1 MKLSA
6 RSYPHPVLG
15 NRDDVPNAAFQASLD
30 MTTDREQVYIAAE
43 IKCSSQTIN
52 SLITTGDAEFVIHV
66 ECSNTMFRRAYPFS
80 NPSHRISI
88 PIDNLNDAVEV
99 NVFVRAA
106 RALSTYRIPDAHP
119 DYGTAT
125 FEVGKGDVLAVAEG
139 QVFHIESSFDSLSR
153 IGSIMQ
159 ITESESDDAPM
170 NANFETDKIVIYLSK
185 KDFADY
191 KLLKSSDGITGP
203 LTTAIVLPVLVEG
216 LHIWREIQTEGS
228 DDSQRWVKALTRKI
242 AALGLE
248 NESNSLILA
257 QKILELPVKRA
268 LTSAKTF
275 IEGGA

>member
-52 SLITTGDAEFVIHV
+52 SLIKNADAEFVIHV

-106 RALSTYRIPDAHP
+106 KVLSAYRIPDAHP
-119 DYGTAT
+119 DYGSAT
-125 FEVGKGDVLAVAEG
+125 FEVEKGDVLAVAEG

-159 ITESESDDAPM
+159 ITVSEIDDAPM
-170 NANFETDKIVIYLSK
+170 SANFETDKIVIYLSK
-185 KDFADY
+185 KDFEDY
-191 KLLKSSDGITGP
+191 KLLKSTDGLTGP
-203 LTTAIVLPVLVEG
+203 LTTAIVLPVLVEA
-216 LHIWREIQTEGS
+216 LHILRDVQRDET
-228 DDSQRWVKALTRKI
+228 DDGRRWVKALTRKI
-242 AALGLE
+242 DVLGLAK
-248 NESNSLILA
+248 ESDSLILA

-275 IEGGA
+275 IE